1 VGIPNARIPGAAA
14 VLWLAASRALAD
26 ADAFQLFPE
35 PESDVLVSP
44 RPEGALLPAMPA
56 ELFYGPP
63 GGGGFDLGLTFPKE
77 RPPPSAPSVSFDA
90 EATASRPRIWLTG
103 LVSLGALA
111 GAAANSYRGGGFS
124 DFHVTAEGFFGSQT
138 YAGGV
143 DKASHFVD
151 HFLAARALAMVY
163 GWLGYSPSKA
173 NLLGF
178 SVATLAGLVTEVGD
192 GTTAFG
198 FSWEDMLADAL
209 GAGAALGLSASGW
222 DDTIGFRQGFLDQT
236 EVPACCVVDASIGR
250 DYSGEIYTMDWKLS
264 GLSRRLHASFGPARF
279 LLFSLTYGTSGY
291 RFAPPELRQR
301 LVGFEV
307 GVHFG
312 EVLRAL
318 RVPERT
324 WWGEVI
330 YFVFDSIRFP
340 YTAVGFRYDLNNG
353 KWYGPTA
360 GKVSLPR

>member
-1 VGIPNARIPGAAA
+1 VGTRNARIPGAAA
-14 VLWLAASRALAD
+14 VLLLAASPIFAD
-26 ADAFQLFPE
+26 ADAFQLFPQAG
-35 PESDVLVSP
+35 SDVLVSP
-44 RPEGALLPAMPA
+44 RPEDELLPAMPA
-56 ELFYGPP
+56 DLFVGRN
-63 GGGGFDLGLTFPKE
+63 GVDFDLGLAFPPQK
-77 RPPPSAPSVSFDA
+77 PAPTLALDDA
-90 EATASRPRIWLTG
+90 PARRPRIWLTG

-111 GAAANSYRGGGFS
+111 GSAANSYRGGSFS

-143 DKASHFVD
+143 DKASHYVD
-151 HFLAARALAMVY
+151 HFMAARALTMVY
-163 GWLGYSPSKA
+163 GWLGYAPAKA

-198 FSWEDMLADAL
+198 FSWEDLLADAL
-209 GAGAALGLSASGW
+209 GAGAAMGLSASGW
-222 DDTIGFRQGFLDQT
+222 DDTIGFRQGFIAQT
-236 EVPACCVVDASIGR
+236 EVPPCCVVDASIGR

-291 RFAPPELRQR
+291 RYAPPEMRQR

-307 GVHFG
+307 GIHFG
-312 EVLRAL
+312 EILRAL
-318 RVPERT
+318 RVPEKT

-330 YFVFDSIRFP
+330 YLVFDSIRFP
-340 YTAVGFRYDLNNG
+340 YTAVGFRYDINDG

-360 GKVSLPR
+360 GKVPLPR